1 MAKKSL
7 LLVKTIHVNTF
18 GGFPFFQI
26 KFCMFCVLC
35 AVCVV
40 LTSCVLVSC
49 PIRELEDP
57 SLLVSHWKNNQTGN
71 TDAGM
76 EVKVGSPHSWK
87 DKFTIKSLDSSL
99 LTITSKES

>member
-1 MAKKSL
+1 MLTHLEA
-7 LLVKTIHVNTF
+7 
-18 GGFPFFQI
+18 FPFFQI

-57 SLLVSHWKNNQTGN
+57 SLLVSHWKNNQTQNTTSGN

-87 DKFTIKSLDSSL
+87 DKLTIKSLDSPL